1 VLKLLLDLKQLR
13 ELLCVEAIVR
23 FKAVERNCQLLC
35 VEAIVRFKAVERI

>member
-23 FKAVERNCQLLC
+23 FKAVERTVMC
-35 VEAIVRFKAVERI
+35 